1 MLPVIGGETLPGT
14 SLTLCPHSTYLYE
27 FTKNWAFI
35 AKFLLCLNSFD
46 FEFGF

>member
-1 MLPVIGGETLPGT
+1 MLPVTGDEILPGT

-27 FTKNWAFI
+27 FITNWAFI
-35 AKFLLCLNSFD
+35 AKFLVCLNSFN